1 MKRPKNL
8 FVLVLFFFAISS
20 FAQEPL
26 DRIKEIKEKLNT
38 LADSISPG
46 LNQTADLSFANI
58 SLQNFLRTIAE
69 SHSLN
74 IQVDPTLELKVTTNF
89 TSVLVKDVLVFL
101 CESQN
106 LNIRFLSNILYV
118 SKYIPPVVEKKRQTM
133 RELRIEYFKDKDVLS
148 ADLQMDTLSSVIRK
162 ITKLSGKNVIA
173 SSDKLLS
180 RLVNGFIQ
188 NASFESAL
196 DKIAFANSMS
206 LQRTPDGFYIFNEA
220 ADFNL
225 GPSAKTQNRN
235 SSLSN
240 DGRIEMTL
248 KSELLFVEATNVPI
262 ADIIKLASD
271 KLKIEFILSGNIAG
285 NTSLNVQGLNF
296 DQLLGY
302 LFRTTTYTFRK
313 NGEVYVIGERIQEG
327 LRKVEVIRMEFR
339 TVEGIEK
346 EIPTELAKGVE
357 IKVFKD
363 LNSLIL
369 SGSTPVIEEI
379 KKFLI
384 ELDKPVPNI
393 LIELTVIDLKK
404 GFTIQTGIQAFLA
417 DSVPKT
423 KGQVFPK
430 VDLTLSSASINNAL
444 SSLTNNGIIN
454 LGKVSPNFYVNLKA
468 LEDNSNIDIRSTPRL
483 STMNGH
489 EASLTIGRSQYYV
502 ETTQNITG
510 GVAPITST
518 GQRFNKVEA
527 NLSIIIKPIVSGNE
541 HITLDFEAEF
551 SDFVPATVQNA
562 PPGNSTRKF
571 KSKIRVKN
579 EETLLFGGLEQESR
593 SQSSSGVPILSRIPV
608 LKWLFSSRS
617 KSKQRDQLI
626 ILIKPTVV
634 Y

>member
-8 FVLVLFFFAISS
+8 FVLVLFFLAISS

-148 ADLQMDTLSSVIRK
+148 ADLKMDTLSSVIRK

-551 SDFVPATVQNA
+551 SDFVPATVQMLRQEIA
-562 PPGNSTRKF
+562 PENS
-571 KSKIRVKN
+571 N
-579 EETLLFGGLEQESR
+579 
-593 SQSSSGVPILSRIPV
+593 
-608 LKWLFSSRS
+608 
-617 KSKQRDQLI
+617 QRLG
-626 ILIKPTVV
+626 
-634 Y
+634 